1 MFNIRK
7 TDFFNRKAK
16 KFFRKQPKLL
26 GNFQK
31 VISKL
36 IENPF
41 EQSLK
46 THKLSGEFQDFYA
59 CSLNYEFRIIFL
71 FEIKDDEIILTNI
84 GTHDEVY

>member
-7 TDFFNRKAK
+7 TDFFERKAK

-26 GNFQK
+26 NNFQN
-31 VISKL
+31 VIGKL
-36 IENPF
+36 IDNPF
-41 EQSLK
+41 QQSLK
-46 THKLSGEFQDFYA
+46 THKLSGELKEFYA
-59 CSLNYEFRIIFL
+59 CSLNYEFRIAFL